1 MKSPLSVAI
10 SLSIV
15 MTSVGASAQQG
26 SGITERI
33 YASGGLAPSRT
44 VERRSESGGRQ
55 IVARTEETPGVNGRW
70 EPVEEVVTE
79 TVRTGVASEAR
90 RQVFRFDAE
99 RRRTLIETTESR
111 ETLDGGIV
119 RIVEETRIPDINGG
133 SGLASRW
140 SEERRTVGP
149 DAQRADGTLLTREI
163 NGLRETERTTQIERQ
178 TEPAI
183 VRREGTY
190 LTRDPNGRWIPF
202 EARTAEIRN
211 TPAERIEEETIR
223 RPDVNGSLA
232 VTEMIVT
239 RRSDVKGQEQ
249 VVVETYSPNA
259 EGFFRTGSRMELSER
274 IRRSTTAT
282 DDGGR
287 SIVEEVEARSRIAP
301 GDPMQVVQRT
311 VVTVRNLRP
320 DLQTTERRVFER
332 DVNGRLAP
340 VLWETEEAAK

>member
-1 MKSPLSVAI
+1 MKSPLVVAI
-10 SLSIV
+10 CLSI
-15 MTSVGASAQQG
+15 TLSSAAAFAQQG
-26 SGITERI
+26 TGVTERL
-33 YASGGLAPSRT
+33 YPGNGFSPSRII
-44 VERRSESGGRQ
+44 ERRSESGGRQ
-55 IVARTEETPGVNGRW
+55 VVVATEEIPGVNGRW

-79 TVRTGVASEAR
+79 TVRTGVASETR
-90 RQVFRFDAE
+90 RQVYRFDAE

-119 RIVEETRIPDINGG
+119 RVVEETRIPDVNGG
-133 SGLASRW
+133 FGLTSRW
-140 SEERRTVGP
+140 TEERTTVGP
-149 DAQRADGTLLTREI
+149 DVRRADGVLLTRGI
-163 NGLRETERTTQIERQ
+163 NGLRETERTSQIERQ

-190 LTRDPNGRWIPF
+190 LTRDHNGRWIPF

-211 TPAERIEEETIR
+211 TPAERVEEETIR

-232 VTEMIVT
+232 VTEMNVT

-282 DDGGR
+282 SDGGR
-287 SIVEEVEARSRIAP
+287 STVEEVEARSRVAP

-311 VVTVRNLRP
+311 VVTVHNVSPNR
-320 DLQTTERRVFER
+320 QTTERQVFER
-332 DVNGRLAP
+332 DANGRL
-340 VLWETEEAAK
+340 VSVIRETQEAAK